1 MLRLKKFKKCTD
13 ISLNEFILNVRMKQ
27 AVHLLTN
34 TDMSVNQVTENI
46 GIENEN
52 YFYRLFKKVY
62 GCTPR
67 EFAKKREGN
76 G

>member
-1 MLRLKKFKKCTD
+1 
-13 ISLNEFILNVRMKQ
+13 MKQ
-27 AVHLLTN
+27 AAELLLHSKLPVDKS
-34 TDMSVNQVTENI
+34 TDNI

-67 EFAKKREGN
+67 EFSNRKD
-76 G
+76 

>member
-1 MLRLKKFKKCTD
+1 MKKFKQCTG
-13 ISLNEFILNVRMKQ
+13 ISLNEYILDIRMKQ
-27 AVHLLTN
+27 AAELLLH
-34 TDMSVNQVTENI
+34 SKLPVNKISDNI

-67 EFAKKREGN
+67 EFSNRKD
-76 G
+76 